1 MTVQSDVSARS
12 VVLTGSSQPWA
23 GAFQIS
29 LCNAAFFFVFS
40 SINLILEVSASAVH
54 NTAAIIFFA
63 RSMWAFYRKLLAGGA
78 LAAVSFY
85 VCGTGLVFGFGS
97 FYSTVTGDPVY
108 TALFGEERQ
117 SRYFATINLMN
128 SLSVLIALA
137 CAFLVCGT
145 RYVGSPHQ
153 GLRGVINALQIL
165 RRPLL
170 ALAGIALFCNS
181 SSFLFQKTWS

>member
-1 MTVQSDVSARS
+1 MGIFTRTTVSRLRNFQSAPAGS
-12 VVLTGSSQPWA
+12 GSSQPWA
-23 GAFQIS
+23 GAVQIA
-29 LCNAAFFFVFS
+29 LYNAAFFFVFS

-63 RSMWAFYRKLLAGGA
+63 GSMWAFYRMLVAGGA

-97 FYSTVTGDPVY
+97 FYSTVTSDPVY
-108 TALFGEERQ
+108 AAMFGEEQQ

-145 RYVGSPHQ
+145 RYVGSRIRDC
-153 GLRGVINALQIL
+153 GA
-165 RRPLL
+165 
-170 ALAGIALFCNS
+170 
-181 SSFLFQKTWS
+181 